1 MDDTTI
7 ITFVGVEERATSR
20 GGLAELSRVTEQ
32 ISVGALRDKF
42 TQFMHSLEAAFAVDQ
57 VQTAHG
63 VFQLS
68 EIQFSAEMSAE
79 GEFRLLGAGV
89 GVSAGAT
96 LTFVLTRKDVSQTE
110 R

>member
-1 MDDTTI
+1 MDDEAT

-20 GGLAELSRVTEQ
+20 GASELTRVTEK
-32 ISVGALRDKF
+32 ISVDALRDKF
-42 TQFMHSLEAAFAVDQ
+42 TQFMHSLEAAFAVEE

-79 GEFRLLGAGV
+79 GEFKLLGTGV
-89 GVSAGAT
+89 GVAAGAS
-96 LTFVLTRKDVSQTE
+96 LTFVLTRKDE
-110 R
+110 